1 MNTHERTEGDPR
13 MEVKETELI
22 SNPSEKGI
30 HIKIKRYVKKCNPSF
45 MLGSLL
51 WSLSGQRIRLHSTP
65 TDWGQGTCGSRGH
78 VGQGTCAA
86 KSDVDSE
93 ALPVAGEKAS
103 FLFPFVFLKH
113 VSEPFT
119 RQV

>member
-1 MNTHERTEGDPR
+1 M
-13 MEVKETELI
+13 
-22 SNPSEKGI
+22 
-30 HIKIKRYVKKCNPSF
+30 
-45 MLGSLL
+45 
-51 WSLSGQRIRLHSTP
+51 
-65 TDWGQGTCGSRGH
+65 
-78 VGQGTCAA
+78 GQGTCAA

-119 RQV
+119 CQV